1 VIFFSSLVSVLYY
14 LGVLQVVIYYLSMLM
29 QYTLGTSSSESL
41 NAAGNIFVGMTEAPL
56 LIRPFLPTMTRS
68 ELHAVMTGGFA
79 TIAGGVLAIYI
90 SFGVDA
96 SHLLSASVMSAP
108 AALAISKI
116 LYPEDEVSPT
126 AQNEDKKGNKEAMEE
141 MLSQIGK
148 GDESNVIEAAANGA
162 MVALRLAGN
171 IAGMLI
177 AFLALIGLLDYLF
190 AFWGSLIDWDID
202 FTTLCG
208 YIFYPI
214 AWLMGIEVDDCL
226 AAGELIGTKVVVNE
240 FVAYLDLVNNDT
252 LSSRSNIILIYA
264 LCGFSNLGSIGV
276 TLGGLTPLAPER
288 TKDLTQ
294 LVISAMIAGNLACF
308 MTACIA
314 ALLYDPSRYE

>member
-1 VIFFSSLVSVLYY
+1 
-14 LGVLQVVIYYLSMLM
+14 VIYYLSMLM

-56 LIRPFLPTMTRS
+56 LIRPFLPKMTRS

-90 SFGVDA
+90 SFGVQA

-116 LYPEDEVSPT
+116 IYPEDEVSPT
-126 AQNEDKKGNKEAMEE
+126 AQNSEEKERNEDAIKDVLN
-141 MLSQIGK
+141 QIGK
-148 GDESNVIEAAANGA
+148 GSESNVIEAAANGA
-162 MVALRLAGN
+162 IVALRLAGN

-177 AFLALIGLLDYLF
+177 AFLALIGFLDYMF
-190 AFWGSLIDWDID
+190 SYWGSLIDWDIT
-202 FTTLCG
+202 FTKLCG

-214 AWLMGIEVDDCL
+214 AFLMGIHPDDCQI
-226 AAGELIGTKVVVNE
+226 AGELIGTKVVVNE
-240 FVAYLDLVNNDT
+240 FVAYSDLEYVYADS
-252 LSSRSNIILIYA
+252 LSLRSNTILIYA

-294 LVISAMIAGNLACF
+294 LVVSAMIAGNLACF

-314 ALLYDPSRYE
+314 ALLYDESRYE